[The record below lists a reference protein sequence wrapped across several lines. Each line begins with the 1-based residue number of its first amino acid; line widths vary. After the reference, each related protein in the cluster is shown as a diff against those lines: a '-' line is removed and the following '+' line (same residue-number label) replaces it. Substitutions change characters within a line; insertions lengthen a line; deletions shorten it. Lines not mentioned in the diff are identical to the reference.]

1 MSSRKSASYS
11 SPYAPRKRSASRAP
25 NPPDRRSLSV
35 LLVLL
40 AAMAGLAAF
49 GWLQSR
55 HTALAGGVRLAV
67 AAGTG
72 AVERPGAGAP
82 APLASGQELA
92 LESGDTLRVSADGR
106 AVLLLGAAGRIDLGP
121 GTHVHLLELEQ
132 RPLAGTSQLRL
143 ALHAGSTIG
152 RLGSA
157 SAGTSLIIET
167 TAMSVASQSG
177 VVLCQTLA
185 TNHAQVAVY
194 EGSADVSMGEQSV
207 QLAAGEGVDVQ
218 LGQPFVPI
226 AVPPPAP
233 TEVVIPRETAVA
245 ATATLTDREKT
256 LFPKVL
262 TPTRPGDPPPPTESA
277 IQPTGDGTTEWYTVA
292 KGDTLYSIARRYN
305 VSWEA
310 IWEANREILPEPEML
325 QVGQQLRIP
334 SP

>member
-1 MSSRKSASYS
+1 
-11 SPYAPRKRSASRAP
+11 
-25 NPPDRRSLSV
+25 
-35 LLVLL
+35 
-40 AAMAGLAAF
+40 
-49 GWLQSR
+49 
-55 HTALAGGVRLAV
+55 
-67 AAGTG
+67 
-72 AVERPGAGAP
+72 
-82 APLASGQELA
+82 
-92 LESGDTLRVSADGR
+92 
-106 AVLLLGAAGRIDLGP
+106 
-121 GTHVHLLELEQ
+121 
-132 RPLAGTSQLRL
+132 
-143 ALHAGSTIG
+143 
-152 RLGSA
+152 
-157 SAGTSLIIET
+157 
-167 TAMSVASQSG
+167 MSVASQSG